1 MIIPLSLVLICAPA
15 WSGETALTQLQ
26 AAAAG
31 ASPITVA
38 VPATVAV
45 AAPGAAAAPSLP
57 DEFTIHERVLS
68 LMDTFDLKAGGNK
81 FGKITEKFFSMTKS
95 FTYEDASGVC
105 VAKARSRILSWGT
118 HVDVTDCADRPLG
131 AIKEQ
136 VMKSFF
142 KVYTIY
148 SILGPDGR
156 QTAVS
161 EKVEWISTDVVLRRA
176 DGRTIAELHRPWL
189 NFLSDNWEV
198 KIRDHQAVD
207 ARLLVMIAAYKTS
220 VDNDRRREAR
230 RKSDDGK

>member
-1 MIIPLSLVLICAPA
+1 MSLPA
-15 WSGETALTQLQ
+15 WSAETALTQLQ
-26 AAAAG
+26 GAAG
-31 ASPITVA
+31 MAPAAVT

-45 AAPGAAAAPSLP
+45 PGTAASAPSLP

-68 LMDTFDLKAGGNK
+68 LMDTFDLKSSGGK

-95 FTYEDASGVC
+95 FTYEDASGAC
-105 VAKARSRILSWGT
+105 VAKARSRIFSWGT
-118 HVDVTDCADRPLG
+118 HVDVTDCTDRPVG

-156 QTAVS
+156 QTATS
-161 EKVEWISTDVVLRRA
+161 EKVEWISTDVVLRKP

-189 NFLSDNWEV
+189 NILSDNWEV

-220 VDNDRRREAR
+220 VDNDRRRE
-230 RKSDDGK
+230 KSSSSDDK